1 MSTSISDRMSESSS
15 EFDSVDLGSN
25 GPGAIDPGS
34 AHPRWPAA
42 LGVILA
48 GVLVFLFGHRAPT
61 LRAAWQQITS
71 FLSVQ
76 GKPEP
81 ASPALLSEHESQ
93 NLDKQQPQKQAELL
107 LERTINHYQGAS
119 DLIAARVDGWLGSVQ
134 LTPELNSLITTALN
148 ANDLRVRAAGI
159 EIQLAASGIPKTPE
173 SVDQLI
179 QAAGSEGEGR
189 TWALWTLGL
198 LGNRGVDPDR
208 VSRVL
213 ASYLNDPNED
223 VRHWAVEGLAH
234 LGTEETIGPLLEVL
248 HNDPSPAVRERAACS
263 LAQSGML
270 SQEQR
275 RKAIPQL
282 LAYADD
288 PTLDAITRGWVFQV
302 LHDITGE
309 RLPDDPAA
317 WRNWFATKQTEQK
330 RD

>member
-1 MSTSISDRMSESSS
+1 MSESSS
-15 EFDSVDLGSN
+15 DSGSVDPGTN

-34 AHPRWPAA
+34 AHARWPAA

-48 GVLVFLFGHRAPT
+48 GVLVFLFGSRAPT

-71 FLSVQ
+71 LLSVQ

-81 ASPALLSEHESQ
+81 ASPALLSGHKNQ
-93 NLDKQQPQKQAELL
+93 DLDKQQPQKQAELS
-107 LERTINHYQGAS
+107 LERAINRHQGAT

-173 SVDQLI
+173 SADQLI
-179 QAAGSEGEGR
+179 QAAGSKGEGR

-198 LGNRGVDPDR
+198 LGNRGVDPER
-208 VSRVL
+208 VRRVL
-213 ASYLNDPNED
+213 VSYLNDPNED

-234 LGTEETIGPLLEVL
+234 LGTDETIAPLLEVL
-248 HNDPSPAVRERAACS
+248 HSDPSPAVRERAACS
-263 LAQSGML
+263 LGQSGML

-282 LAYADD
+282 LAHADD
-288 PTLDAITRGWVFQV
+288 YALDAITRGWVFQV
-302 LHDITGE
+302 LRDITGE
-309 RLPDDPAA
+309 RLPDNPAA
-317 WRNWFATKQTEQK
+317 WRNWFATTQAEQK

>member
-1 MSTSISDRMSESSS
+1 MSTSVSDRMAESWSESG
-15 EFDSVDLGSN
+15 SVDPVSN
-25 GPGAIDPGS
+25 GPGSIDPKS
-34 AHPRWPAA
+34 AHSRWPAA

-48 GVLVFLFGHRAPT
+48 GVLVFLFGSRVPT

-93 NLDKQQPQKQAELL
+93 DLDKQQPQKQAELL
-107 LERTINHYQGAS
+107 LERAINHYQGAT
-119 DLIAARVDGWLGSVQ
+119 DLIAARVDGWLGLVQ

-159 EIQLAASGIPKTPE
+159 EIQLAASGIPKTPG

-179 QAAGSEGEGR
+179 QTAGSGGEGR

-198 LGNRGVDPDR
+198 AGNRGVDPER

-213 ASYLNDPNED
+213 VSYLNDPNED

-234 LGTEETIGPLLEVL
+234 LGTDEIIAPLLEVL
-248 HNDPSPAVRERAACS
+248 HSDPSPAVRERAACS

-270 SQEQR
+270 TQEQR

-288 PTLDAITRGWVFQV
+288 PALDSITRGWVFQV
-302 LHDITGE
+302 LRDITGE
-309 RLPDDPAA
+309 RLPDDSAA
-317 WRNWFATKQTEQK
+317 WRIWFATMQAEQK